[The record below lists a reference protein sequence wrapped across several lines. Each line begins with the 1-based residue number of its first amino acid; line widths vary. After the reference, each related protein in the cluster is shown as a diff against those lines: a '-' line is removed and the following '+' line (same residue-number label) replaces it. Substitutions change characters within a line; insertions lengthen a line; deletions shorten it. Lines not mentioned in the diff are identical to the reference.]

1 MELQRAKEIV
11 NSAISIALQKG
22 CFNLEDSQAVIH
34 ALEKIN
40 SVDDIQFGEV
50 TPIETKPKK

>member
-1 MELQRAKEIV
+1 MELQKAKEIV

-22 CFNLEDSQAVIH
+22 CFNLEDSQAIIH

-40 SVDDIQFGEV
+40 SVDDVKFGEIE
-50 TPIETKPKK
+50 PITED